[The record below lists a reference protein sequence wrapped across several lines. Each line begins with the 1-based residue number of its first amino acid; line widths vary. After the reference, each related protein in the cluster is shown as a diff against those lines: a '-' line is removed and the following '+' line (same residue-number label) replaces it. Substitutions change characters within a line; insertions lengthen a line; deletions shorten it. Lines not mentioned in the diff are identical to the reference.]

1 MYYYYIFVNYYKL
14 CWYIKKKKLCIL
26 EKCISIEKGLPTY
39 FKFNI
44 PSTNVMKLNK
54 IIVPTKN
61 NIKIF

>member
-1 MYYYYIFVNYYKL
+1 MLVYKK
-14 CWYIKKKKLCIL
+14 ILCIL
-26 EKCISIEKGLPTY
+26 EKCISIEKELPTY

-44 PSTNVMKLNK
+44 SLTNVMKLNK